1 MIYALAEMY
10 RGEHGFF
17 NLLTYVTSRSVFAAL
32 TGMLIGMIA
41 YPPFI
46 RWQKAAALGERIR
59 DDGPDSHHAKSGTP
73 TMGGAVILLALVASA
88 LLWGDTGNPLL
99 LIALAAV
106 VMFAGIGMM
115 DDWGKSRS
123 AASKGMTARRKIT
136 LQSIAAALL
145 LWLLWHYGGVSEQP
159 GLLIPYWKD
168 LSLQLGVIG
177 FCIVGWLC
185 IVGTSNAVNLT
196 DGLDGLA
203 ILPAVIV
210 AAGLGMLTYVAG
222 HDVFAQYLGLPRVAG
237 AEELVIFLAALA
249 GASLAF
255 LWFNAGPAQVFMGD
269 TGSLGIGA
277 ALACVAVA
285 IRQEL
290 VFAIMG
296 GLFVLEAA
304 SVMIQVA
311 SFKLTGRRV
320 FRMAP
325 LHHHFEAKGWPENV
339 VVVRFWIITI
349 ILVLAGLASLKI
361 R

>member
-46 RWQKAAALGERIR
+46 RWQRAAALGERIR

-123 AASKGMTARRKIT
+123 AAHKGMTARRKIG

-177 FCIVGWLC
+177 FCIIGWLC

-222 HDVFAQYLGLPRVAG
+222 HDVFAQYPRPAAGGGRGGAGDLFGRARRRELGVLVVQRRSGAGVHGRHRLARHRRRPCLRSGRDPPGAGLRDHGRAVRARSGLSHDSGRVIQAD
-237 AEELVIFLAALA
+237 
-249 GASLAF
+249 
-255 LWFNAGPAQVFMGD
+255 GPAGVPH
-269 TGSLGIGA
+269 GA
-277 ALACVAVA
+277 A
-285 IRQEL
+285 
-290 VFAIMG
+290 
-296 GLFVLEAA
+296 A
-304 SVMIQVA
+304 S
-311 SFKLTGRRV
+311 SFRS
-320 FRMAP
+320 
-325 LHHHFEAKGWPENV
+325 E
-339 VVVRFWIITI
+339 
-349 ILVLAGLASLKI
+349 GLARETWWSCAFGSSPSSWSS
-361 R
+361 RAWPP